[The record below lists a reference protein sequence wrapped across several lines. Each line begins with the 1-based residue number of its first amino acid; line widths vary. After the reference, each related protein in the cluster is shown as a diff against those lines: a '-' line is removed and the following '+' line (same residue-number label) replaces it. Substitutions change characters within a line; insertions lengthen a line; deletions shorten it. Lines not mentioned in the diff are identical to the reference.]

1 MKIISI
7 LFGKVFGIIKNE
19 GLISGLSMTL
29 RGLFQLLEMMIVS
42 KGEILFVASGASG
55 ASTLHR
61 VFHIAEEL
69 RNQKFKVSIIHQSSP
84 FLLQQVKKFQ
94 VFIFHHSVK
103 TEKVEKFVSELERLN
118 KTIIFETDDLTFD
131 KEIFQETDAYKNFNN
146 LEKKQYEDNN
156 FLLKNKAVKF
166 ATTSTNYL
174 AKQLEK
180 YDKKVFVI
188 SNKFSEKDLISAR
201 EARKN
206 VKKDSDKV
214 VIGYFS
220 GSKSHDRDFAVVSDV
235 FLQILEKNENV
246 QLYLVGALK
255 IDDKF
260 KKYQNQ
266 IIREPLV
273 NREKYFQEM
282 AKCDIT
288 IAPLEVGDPF
298 CESKSELKFFE
309 SAIVKVP
316 VVASDTQVF
325 KNSIKD
331 GEDGFIASNSDEWYK
346 KLTTL
351 IQNENLREEM
361 GEKAKKTALQKY
373 TTSSENKSEYYN
385 FLKNEIDGVVDVKL
399 ADFHLNKNVDTAI
412 VIANWNGKQHLEKC
426 FKSLRKQNDQNFQIT
441 VLDNGSTDGS
451 VKFIKEN
458 YPEVSLVCLKKNTG
472 FAQPNNI
479 AIRTVF
485 LNPNIEY
492 VITLNN
498 DAEATENYVK
508 EMHSAIQ
515 KYEKEGVVAIQPRL
529 MNFYEKEKF
538 DATGVLTTFEFSA
551 VNRGRGDVDNGQF
564 NEIEKVFGPSASAAL
579 YTRKFLEEADLSRD
593 EYFDKDYFAYYED
606 VDLAWRLHLMGYE
619 TIYNPKA
626 LLYHVHSA
634 TGVNYSPFKAF
645 HIHRNHYFNIIKNAP
660 FFYLWKVLFFM
671 PIRYVL
677 LVLSV
682 VKGNGASAKIVSGE
696 KNKFE
701 KSESVIKIVF
711 RSWWNVLVNLPM
723 LLRKR
728 RMIQKNKKISN
739 KEFKKILRENKVSVF
754 DVIFRS

>member
-7 LFGKVFGIIKNE
+7 LFGKVVGIIKNE

-29 RGLFQLLEMMIVS
+29 RGFFQLLKIIIVP

-69 RNQKFKVSIIHQSSP
+69 RNQKFKVSVIHQSSP
-84 FLLQQVKKFQ
+84 FLLQQVNKFK

-103 TEKVEKFVSELERLN
+103 TEKMEKFVSELEKLN
-118 KTIIFETDDLTFD
+118 KTIIFETDDLTFN
-131 KEIFQETDAYKNFNN
+131 KEIFQKTNAYKNFND

-156 FLLKNKAVKF
+156 FLLENPAVKF

-180 YDKKVFVI
+180 YGKKVFVV
-188 SNKFSEKDLISAR
+188 SNKVSEEDLKNANLAMKKVEKDKITIT
-201 EARKN
+201 
-206 VKKDSDKV
+206 
-214 VIGYFS
+214 IGYFS

-235 FLQILEKNENV
+235 LLRVLKENKNV
-246 QLYLVGALK
+246 QLYLVGALE
-255 IDDKF
+255 IDKKFEKF
-260 KKYQNQ
+260 KNQ
-266 IIREPLV
+266 IIRRPLID
-273 NREKYFQEM
+273 RKKYFEEI

-316 VVASDTQVF
+316 VIASGTKVF
-325 KNSIKD
+325 QDSI
-331 GEDGFIASNSDEWYK
+331 EDGKDSFVVKDSSEWYE
-346 KLTTL
+346 KLMVL
-351 IQNENLREEM
+351 IEDENLRKEM
-361 GEKAKKTALQKY
+361 GEEAYKTALRKY
-373 TTSSENKSEYYN
+373 TTSSKNKSDYYE
-385 FLKNEIDGVVDVKL
+385 FLKNAIDGVQEITLVHPENL
-399 ADFHLNKNVDTAI
+399 SVDTA
-412 VIANWNGKQHLEKC
+412 VVTVNWNGKQHLENC
-426 FKSLRKQNDQNFQIT
+426 FESLRKQSDQNFQI
-441 VLDNGSTDGS
+441 VFLDNGSTDGS
-451 VKFIKEN
+451 VGFVKKN
-458 YPEVSLVCLKKNTG
+458 YPEVSIIRLADNAG

-479 AIRTVF
+479 AIRTTF
-485 LNPNIEY
+485 LNPNIKY
-492 VITLNN
+492 IITLNN
-498 DAEATENYVK
+498 DAEATEDYIK
-508 EMHSAIQ
+508 EMRSTIQ
-515 KYEKEGVVAIQPRL
+515 KYENEGVVAIQPRL

-551 VNRGRGDVDNGQF
+551 VNRGRGEVYKGQF
-564 NEIEKVFGPSASAAL
+564 NEIEKVFGSSASAAL

-660 FFYLWKVLFFM
+660 FFHLWKVLFFM

-696 KNKFE
+696 KNKVE

-711 RSWWNVLVNLPM
+711 RSWWKVLVNLPM